1 MNFFSRMREFFWP
14 LLEKDKEKDK
24 KNSLFSLDVNEI
36 TVDSAHLQETLG
48 YVIDC
53 YNSESD
59 RRKGIESKA
68 SLFIGT
74 ISVVTSVVLGVTSIL
89 VKEIEFDLTVLFL
102 IVLLFILT
110 IYMSRTIWFSI
121 QALERKA
128 YHIFSVE
135 DVLINDS
142 NEEYYKKLIAKIAN
156 IIYHN
161 TSIIN
166 SKVDSMTMAQEYFK
180 RAIVTVVL
188 YSFIILLFFISK
200 SGIDFSSYL
209 ERFIDLI
216 NRIHINGWNT
226 LILYILSI
234 TSIILSLIAVW
245 RQNKK

>member
-1 MNFFSRMREFFWP
+1 MREFFWP

>member
-1 MNFFSRMREFFWP
+1 MREFFWP

-36 TVDSAHLQETLG
+36 TVDSAHLQETLE

>member
-14 LLEKDKEKDK
+14 LLEKCPKAP
-24 KNSLFSLDVNEI
+24 LHSLDVNKI
-36 TVDSAHLQETLG
+36 TVDSIHLQKTLE

-59 RRKGIESKA
+59 RRKGIEGKA

-89 VKEIEFDLTVLFL
+89 VKEIEFDITVLFL

-166 SKVDSMTMAQEYFK
+166 NKVDSMTMAQEYFK

-216 NRIHINGWNT
+216 NSIHINGWNT